1 MLKKILNKFSLL
13 QALTVMVL
21 ISLILPL
28 PLILMTYTYGTY
40 ETKKEDMIQINTKKF
55 NLSAEIFIESLWN
68 FYPILGQKMLDQL
81 LLDPNI
87 FYVKVLDLNKKVF
100 LSGEKKYDAS
110 KHRVNVMTK
119 VLEKDGMM
127 IGSLEVGF
135 HKIEL
140 LESVMSDMAHFGS
153 IILLQTLLVMAVI
166 SLIYYKKIVQPMKRL
181 VEHSALLSQQKLDKS
196 FEWEQNDE
204 IGTLGIALNDAR
216 IKLKTLFETLKHEN
230 ETLDEKVRQRTQELE
245 NASRYKSEFLANMSH
260 EIRTPMNAITGML
273 HLLNKTALNVTQVSY
288 ITKIKEAS
296 SVLLHI
302 INDILDYSKIEAGK
316 MDVENIAFDMHK
328 ELKKSCSI
336 FSILAKEKHINL
348 TCKYVHTHRFFKGDP
363 YKIMQIVNN
372 FLSNAIKFTS
382 LGSVRLVVDERVSNI
397 QEGSTLIFSITDSGI
412 GISKEQQSLLFRAFG
427 QLDSSITRKHGG
439 TGLGLYICTQL
450 SDMMNGKIY
459 VESEE
464 NKGSTFSFEITLPM
478 VQGSDILNEN
488 HVGEFQPL
496 HILLI
501 EDDEKLSES
510 ISSIIRSFGYF
521 VTHKKSND
529 NLISFISDLAEPFN
543 LIIVDD
549 ALKESDGLSF
559 FKKMSSVLT
568 QEKIAN
574 VLMLCDN
581 DREDFKR
588 AALLKGV
595 KAVLQKPVNPSMLY
609 DEITTL
615 CDITTNKPL
624 FDLSEINLS
633 QKKILVVEDNDINLE
648 VALYLLK
655 DTNAIVES
663 ARNGLEAVDRVKHTT
678 YDAILMD
685 LQMPLM
691 DGYEATRLIRKQLN
705 VNTPIIAM
713 TANVM
718 AQDIEKCLA
727 SGMDFH
733 IGKPFEVEDFYGVL
747 FEALQIHLTLRTFNK
762 KSKKSLQ
769 RFDKQEAIRKLG
781 GTEIVWQKAFCS
793 FYEQYLPLEAT
804 LNHLQAEHNMT
815 ALIDYMHTLK
825 GLCGTIGAFGLQ
837 EEASKIEAFLKIH
850 GNLTAAN
857 FEPLLIEYR
866 ALFVILAQEYEQI
879 DFGINKQSI
888 PVINKEEIVV
898 LLNDLLLTLEVSNVS
913 RMNLILDNLS
923 LFSTLHEHIVFKS
936 IVLSCKQFDF
946 EAAQQN
952 VKDLKEELSNG

>member
-110 KHRVNVMTK
+110 EHRVNVMTK
-119 VLEKDGMM
+119 VLEKDGMA

-135 HKIEL
+135 HKIGL

-153 IILLQTLLVMAVI
+153 IILLQTLLVMAVL

-181 VEHSALLSQQKLDKS
+181 VEHSALLSQQKLDDS
-196 FEWEQNDE
+196 FDWEQNDE
-204 IGTLGIALNDAR
+204 IGTLGVALNDTR
-216 IKLKTLFETLKHEN
+216 IKLKNLFEVLKHEN
-230 ETLDEKVRQRTQELE
+230 ETLDEKVKLRTQELE

-273 HLLNKTALNVTQVSY
+273 HLLSKTALNVTQTSY
-288 ITKIKEAS
+288 LSKIKEAS
-296 SVLLHI
+296 SILLHI

-316 MDVENIAFDMHK
+316 MDVETISFDMHK

-336 FSILAKEKHINL
+336 FSILAKEKHIEL
-348 TCKYVHTHRFFKGDP
+348 TCKFVHTHRFFKGDP

-382 LGSVRLVVDERVSNI
+382 HGSVTLMVDEKEAENP
-397 QEGSTLIFSITDSGI
+397 EYSTLIFSVVDSGI
-412 GISKEQQSLLFRAFG
+412 GISLEQQSLLFQAFG
-427 QLDSSITRKHGG
+427 QLDTSITRKHGG

-450 SDMMNGKIY
+450 STMMGGKIY
-459 VESEE
+459 VQSEE
-464 NKGSTFSFEITLPM
+464 AKGSTFSFEITLPS
-478 VQGSDILNEN
+478 VLGSDILQEN
-488 HVGEFQPL
+488 PIGISQPL

-501 EDDEKLSES
+501 EDDEKISEE
-510 ISSIIRSFGYF
+510 ISTMIRSFGYF
-521 VTHKKSND
+521 VTCKKSND
-529 NLISFISDLAEPFN
+529 NIISFISDLAESFD
-543 LIIVDD
+543 LIILDHHLD
-549 ALKESDGLSF
+549 KGDGLSL
-559 FKKMSSVLT
+559 FKKMSSVVNA
-568 QEKIAN
+568 EKISN
-574 VLMLCDN
+574 VLMLRDN
-581 DREDFKR
+581 DREEFKR
-588 AALLKGV
+588 DALLKGV
-595 KAVLQKPVNPSMLY
+595 KSILLKPVNPSILY

-615 CDITTNKPL
+615 CEVPINKPL
-624 FDLSEINLS
+624 FDPSQINLS
-633 QKKILVVEDNDINLE
+633 QKKILVVEDNEINLE

-655 DTNAIVES
+655 ETNATVEY
-663 ARNGLEAVDRVKHTT
+663 ARNGLEAVDKVKHHI

-685 LQMPLM
+685 LHMPLM

-705 VNTPIIAM
+705 VNTPIVAM

-718 AQDIEKCLA
+718 TQDIEKCLS

-747 FEALQIHLTLRTFNK
+747 LEALQVNITMPKTTQKLTPSPK
-762 KSKKSLQ
+762 

-781 GTEIVWQKAFCS
+781 GVETLWEKAFCS
-793 FYEQYLPLEAT
+793 FYEQYLPLETT
-804 LNHLQAEHNMT
+804 LKHLQVDYNMT

-825 GLCGTIGAFGLQ
+825 GLSGTIGAFALQ
-837 EEASKIEAFLKIH
+837 EEASKIETYLKTH
-850 GNLTAAN
+850 DSLTTTN
-857 FEPLLIEYR
+857 FSPLLIEYR
-866 ALFVILAQEYEQI
+866 ALFVILTKEYESV
-879 DFGINKQSI
+879 DFGIIKEGVPI
-888 PVINKEEIVV
+888 IDKEEIVV
-898 LLNDLLLTLEVSNVS
+898 LLDDLSLTLEVSNVS

-923 LFSTLHEHIVFKS
+923 LFSTVHEYALFKS

-946 EAAQQN
+946 EAAQQS
-952 VKDLKEELSNG
+952 VKDLKEELRNG